1 MRNKFKTKL
10 FLCILLILCI
20 IVIGYF
26 SGITH
31 KSSKYYAKYERNRIF
46 NRCNISEIYDDL
58 KSGDIILF
66 KGYGNPYFN
75 ILCDC
80 FFQHAGMVIRYT
92 PEEAKQYGKNSDLYI
107 IESSPNNVYL
117 PIDYADDKKYGKQ
130 SCNIEP
136 DMSKRI
142 GWKFKDELWTCPL
155 LMRLKYC
162 YGNYYIMRLNKELTP
177 EMNNILLYT
186 TNLKQLLAHITT
198 LRAIKNAFNKE
209 KKLFHCFQYI
219 LYILDQIKIT
229 DNYTKNSN
237 KLTSCN
243 KLTYIYNDKLNFG
256 YKYDKPMQILYDL

>member
-66 KGYGNPYFN
+66 KGYGDPYFN

-92 PEEAKQYGKNSDLYI
+92 PEEAKQYGKKSDLYI

-117 PIDYADDKKYGKQ
+117 PIDYSDYKKYGKKC
-130 SCNIEP
+130 CNIEP
-136 DMSKRI
+136 DMSKHI
-142 GWKFKDELWTCPL
+142 GWKFKNGLVACPL

-186 TNLKQLLAHITT
+186 TNIKSKHIGTIST
-198 LRAIKNAFNKE
+198 IQKIFH
-209 KKLFHCFQYI
+209 KKKIVFHCFQFILFI
-219 LYILDQIKIT
+219 LYQMRIT
-229 DNYTKNSN
+229 DNYIKKSN
-237 KLTSCN
+237 VFTSCN
-243 KLTYIYNDKLNFG
+243 KLSYIYNDNLNFG

>member
-1 MRNKFKTKL
+1 
-10 FLCILLILCI
+10 
-20 IVIGYF
+20 VIGYF

-80 FFQHAGMVIRYT
+80 FFQHAGMIIRYT
-92 PEEAKQYGKNSDLYI
+92 PEEAKQYGKKSDVYI

-117 PIDYADDKKYGKQ
+117 PIDYVNDKKYGKQ

-142 GWKFKDELWTCPL
+142 GWKFKDGLVACPL
-155 LMRLKYC
+155 LIRLKYY
-162 YGNYYIMRLNKELTP
+162 YGNCYYIMRLNKELNP
-177 EMNNILLYT
+177 EMKINLLNI
-186 TNLKQLLAHITT
+186 TN
-198 LRAIKNAFNKE
+198 IKNIHIGAISTIQKIFNA
-209 KKLFHCFQYI
+209 KKIVFHCFQFI
-219 LYILDQIKIT
+219 LFILDQMRIT
-229 DNYTKNSN
+229 DNYIKKSN
-237 KLTSCN
+237 VFTSCN
-243 KLTYIYNDKLNFG
+243 KLSYIYNDKLHFG